1 MSGIHKIEMAL
12 DEAIVEAR
20 SKSSEYQDLVFNGQ
34 EILDLVEMLEDL
46 KALRK
51 AREALNFLD
60 SIGNKY

>member
-1 MSGIHKIEMAL
+1 MMTL

-20 SKSSEYQDLVFNGQ
+20 SKSPEYQDLVFNGQ

-51 AREALNFLD
+51 AREALNFLG